1 MALNEADTRAKLI
14 DPALHARGWTE
25 NLIRREETAGAI
37 EIIGGT
43 PRKQAKGRVDYALR
57 VISSSG
63 SQPVAVALIEAK
75 AEQYPPTHGLEQ
87 AKLYASASR
96 LNVPFVYSSNGHQ
109 FVEYDRFSGL
119 TQAPLPMSE
128 FPTPDDL
135 KARYEEKKGFSL
147 ESEAAKPLVTPYA
160 KGEAQRRYYQDAAIR
175 AVLEKIAGGGKR
187 ALLGLATGSGKTF
200 IAVNLL
206 KRISDAG
213 QLRRALFICDRDELR
228 TQGLAA
234 FAHEFGNDAAPA
246 SANNAQK
253 NARVVIATYQTLGV
267 DKDDSDAS
275 FLTRNYPENYFS
287 HIIIDECHRS
297 AWGKWSQV
305 LTRNSDAVQ
314 IGLTA
319 TPRSFQ
325 YVENNE
331 ASKTDEKITADNLA
345 YFGEPVYEYSIG
357 QGIEDG
363 YLAAMEIITN
373 DIFLDSNISAEWI
386 AGLEQDALVGKILTD
401 PETGEEV
408 SLEEAK
414 ERYEASSFESKLMIP
429 ERVKAMCESLFNYLV
444 ASGSPEQKTI
454 IFCARDRH
462 ADNVAIEMN
471 NLYANWCTDN
481 SQERVEDYAFKCTAA
496 GGKDYL
502 SELKGSTRHHFIATT
517 VDLLTTGV
525 DVPPV
530 VNIVFFR
537 YVRSPIAFYQ
547 MVGRGTR
554 IHAPTNKLMFKVYD
568 YTNATRL
575 FGKDFVLLFRK
586 PGVENGGPPR
596 PEERLIQVEGFDV
609 RVTNAGT
616 YIMTTNELGEAV
628 PVTVEEYKQRLA
640 AKLVEDIPAIDEFR
654 EIWVK
659 PEPRQE
665 MLGKLPDAGRSPLV
679 VRILSDM
686 DEYDLFDVLAELGYG
701 QAART
706 REHRAEAFIYKNQ
719 EWLDSIPQQT
729 SAVIK
734 AIASQF
740 TRAGTDTLEN
750 SQIFQTP
757 EVANAGGIAALQAY
771 GNPAEALNQTKIRMF
786 TA

>member
-119 TQAPLPMSE
+119 TQPPLPMSE

-213 QLRRALFICDRDELR
+213 QLKRALFICDRDELR

-444 ASGSPEQKTI
+444 ASGGPEQKTI

-462 ADNVAIEMN
+462 AGSVDAGSPSNHLIEG
-471 NLYANWCTDN
+471 Y
-481 SQERVEDYAFKCTAA
+481 R
-496 GGKDYL
+496 
-502 SELKGSTRHHFIATT
+502 RP
-517 VDLLTTGV
+517 
-525 DVPPV
+525 DVPEEHD
-530 VNIVFFR
+530 IYYRR
-537 YVRSPIAFYQ
+537 Y
-547 MVGRGTR
+547 
-554 IHAPTNKLMFKVYD
+554 IHAS
-568 YTNATRL
+568 
-575 FGKDFVLLFRK
+575 G
-586 PGVENGGPPR
+586 
-596 PEERLIQVEGFDV
+596 
-609 RVTNAGT
+609 
-616 YIMTTNELGEAV
+616 
-628 PVTVEEYKQRLA
+628 
-640 AKLVEDIPAIDEFR
+640 
-654 EIWVK
+654 
-659 PEPRQE
+659 
-665 MLGKLPDAGRSPLV
+665 
-679 VRILSDM
+679 
-686 DEYDLFDVLAELGYG
+686 
-701 QAART
+701 
-706 REHRAEAFIYKNQ
+706 
-719 EWLDSIPQQT
+719 
-729 SAVIK
+729 
-734 AIASQF
+734 
-740 TRAGTDTLEN
+740 
-750 SQIFQTP
+750 
-757 EVANAGGIAALQAY
+757 
-771 GNPAEALNQTKIRMF
+771 
-786 TA
+786 